1 MKEIDFIV
9 YGNSYITKCPFTQKM
24 VGSKSCYDCKYFV
37 REKSYIDIDGGG
49 EGVIVCS
56 KQFRNEEKNKK

>member
-9 YGNSYITKCPFTQKM
+9 YGSSHITKCPFSQKM

-37 REKSYIDIDGGG
+37 KEKSYVNIDGGG
-49 EGVIVCS
+49 EGIIICS
-56 KQFRNEEKNKK
+56 NKERIE